1 MATQTAITTQGGSA
15 PKRLRIEVDQQGVPT
30 TFDVTIKPTITE
42 AYPVKMSMHAEIRRN
57 VLERFRAGSAALGL
71 PQEPDVPAGSVLLVQ
86 ATQQQTRDDTDHE
99 PIFRQES
106 NFHYLFGVREPG
118 AYGVIDVDT
127 RRAILF
133 MERLPEEYQMWMGRH
148 KTLEEFKAI
157 YEVDE
162 VRWHDELPAF
172 LGSRAEPT
180 VYVVN
185 GPNADSGNTFTGP
198 EFPDSD
204 KCKIDTSTRFFNALI
219 EARVFKTEAE
229 IELMRHVN
237 IVSSEAHLAV
247 MQHCHPGLKEYQLE
261 SLFRHWCYY
270 HGGARFMAYTCI
282 CGTGPNCSALHYGHA
297 GAPND
302 RAILDGDTCLF
313 DMGGEYH
320 CYASDIT
327 NSFPANGTFTDDQ
340 KMVYEAVLAANLAV
354 MASIKP
360 GVSWVDMHELAY
372 LKILEKL
379 KESGLVVGDIDSM
392 MKANLG
398 SVFMP
403 HGLGHFM
410 GKDTHDVGGY
420 MPHRPQRPTEF
431 GYKGL
436 RTATVLQAGMCITVE
451 PGCYFIEHLL
461 EKALAN
467 PEQAKFIDQTVLE
480 RFRSFGGVRLEDDVV
495 VTADG
500 VENLSWTPRSVEEVE
515 GVCQGRITSR
525 FDLECAYV
533 RK

>member
-1 MATQTAITTQGGSA
+1 
-15 PKRLRIEVDQQGVPT
+15 
-30 TFDVTIKPTITE
+30 
-42 AYPVKMSMHAEIRRN
+42 
-57 VLERFRAGSAALGL
+57 
-71 PQEPDVPAGSVLLVQ
+71 
-86 ATQQQTRDDTDHE
+86 
-99 PIFRQES
+99 
-106 NFHYLFGVREPG
+106 
-118 AYGVIDVDT
+118 
-127 RRAILF
+127 
-133 MERLPEEYQMWMGRH
+133 
-148 KTLEEFKAI
+148 
-157 YEVDE
+157 
-162 VRWHDELPAF
+162 
-172 LGSRAEPT
+172 
-180 VYVVN
+180 
-185 GPNADSGNTFTGP
+185 
-198 EFPDSD
+198 
-204 KCKIDTSTRFFNALI
+204 
-219 EARVFKTEAE
+219 
-229 IELMRHVN
+229 
-237 IVSSEAHLAV
+237 
-247 MQHCHPGLKEYQLE
+247 
-261 SLFRHWCYY
+261 
-270 HGGARFMAYTCI
+270 
-282 CGTGPNCSALHYGHA
+282 
-297 GAPND
+297 
-302 RAILDGDTCLF
+302 
-313 DMGGEYH
+313 MGGEYH

-410 GKDTHDVGGY
+410 GKDTVAPFPLSPLPLARAQHLSSVDFGVVLTGCIQSQHDVGGY